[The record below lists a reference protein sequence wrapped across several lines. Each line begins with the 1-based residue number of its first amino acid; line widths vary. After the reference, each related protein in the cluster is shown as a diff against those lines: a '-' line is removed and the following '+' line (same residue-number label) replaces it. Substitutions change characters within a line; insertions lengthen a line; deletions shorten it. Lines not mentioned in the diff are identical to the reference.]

1 MIRAGADINL
11 PPRNPAHRGLTPLIL
26 AIVNGTDE
34 ISQCLIN
41 SLCSLNQY
49 VEDGRI
55 NIIVKIESTIPS
67 LNKTLINLRTYKT
80 YSIYFRVH
88 SITLQCFN
96 ESSCDHPNF
105 T

>member
-1 MIRAGADINL
+1 MKSHQILEELIRAGADINL

-55 NIIVKIESTIPS
+55 RRIPFQYIFYLFQVIQLYIIV
-67 LNKTLINLRTYKT
+67 
-80 YSIYFRVH
+80 F
-88 SITLQCFN
+88 
-96 ESSCDHPNF
+96 
-105 T
+105 

>member
-55 NIIVKIESTIPS
+55 NIMVLFSVIIESTILS

-88 SITLQCFN
+88 SIAL
-96 ESSCDHPNF
+96 
-105 T
+105 